1 MEAMSAKCITV
12 CSNLAALP
20 ETAANFGTMYQWTEN
35 AQDHANRFAT
45 IMHGVINGIKQGYSA
60 WEAQLGVQKNYF
72 DNFYAW
78 KNRAMEWKIFLQ
90 GIRDEKKNKE
100 KS

>member
-1 MEAMSAKCITV
+1 MSARCITV
-12 CSNLAALP
+12 TPNLAALP
-20 ETAANFGTMYQWTEN
+20 ETAASFATMYQWTEN

-45 IMHGVINGIKQGYSA
+45 IMNGVIDGLKRDYNA
-60 WEAQLGVQKNYF
+60 WQPQLGVQKNYF

-78 KNRAMEWKIFLQ
+78 KNRAEEWKIFLN
-90 GIRDEKKNKE
+90 GIREDKKIKE